1 MSLFITGNE
10 NAFER
15 FDALRLLI
23 LVYTL
28 LYSVKQDFHREQS
41 IGECVNFL
49 EVNLVTLSSF
59 SILSPIV
66 RFP

>member
-28 LYSVKQDFHREQS
+28 LYIVKQDFHREQS

>member
-23 LVYTL
+23 LFYTL

-59 SILSPIV
+59 GILSPIV